1 MLASSRVTPYQ
12 PVQSPS
18 PYPACSGHCRSRTA
32 GSSVLQDSAAR
43 ALWLLI
49 KSDKKCLAREE
60 GLLGCEPLQLAGQL
74 IALIETA
81 EAEEVRPS

>member
-1 MLASSRVTPYQ
+1 M
-12 PVQSPS
+12 
-18 PYPACSGHCRSRTA
+18 
-32 GSSVLQDSAAR
+32 LQDSAAR

-60 GLLGCEPLQLAGQL
+60 GLSGCDPLQLAGQL

-81 EAEEVRPS
+81 EAEEVRPTAEGVSAAALRDAVRHVSKRVV